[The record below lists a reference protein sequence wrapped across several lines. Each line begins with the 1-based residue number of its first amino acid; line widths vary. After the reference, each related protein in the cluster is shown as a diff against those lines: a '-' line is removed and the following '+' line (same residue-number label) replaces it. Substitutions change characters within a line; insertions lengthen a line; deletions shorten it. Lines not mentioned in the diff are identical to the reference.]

1 MIDENAYGLWL
12 SYYDIENDEYALERE
27 AFVERLSEFSSLLRD
42 CVRSFPLGTDLH
54 AVDLG
59 HAVYVEMADGS
70 EEEDPI
76 VWLKMTR
83 ARMTGRTFQTAA
95 ILTYGGRWTDEE
107 DGIVELDPFDKG
119 GLVRIGHASEPLR
132 KALYADAA
140 SRRDDELDGW
150 GPGLYVDTEAVE
162 AMGRALKNAPTP
174 LNASGATFYRMG
186 K

>member
-1 MIDENAYGLWL
+1 MIDENAYGLFL
-12 SYYDIENDEYALERE
+12 SYYDVENEEYALERDP
-27 AFVERLSEFSSLLRD
+27 FVERLTEFSRLLRD
-42 CVRSFPLGTDLH
+42 CVKQFPLGTDLH

-59 HAVYVEMADGS
+59 HAVYVEMADDRQ
-70 EEEDPI
+70 EEDPI

-83 ARMTGRTFQTAA
+83 ARLKGRNFETTAVLTF
-95 ILTYGGRWTDEE
+95 GGRWIDEE

-119 GLVRIGHASEPLR
+119 GLVRVAHASEPFR

-140 SRRDDELDGW
+140 SRRDEETEGW

-186 K
+186 R